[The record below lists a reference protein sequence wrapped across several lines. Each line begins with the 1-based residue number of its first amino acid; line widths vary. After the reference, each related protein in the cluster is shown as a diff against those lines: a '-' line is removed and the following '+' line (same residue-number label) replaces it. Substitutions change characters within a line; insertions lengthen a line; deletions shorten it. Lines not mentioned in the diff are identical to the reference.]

1 MKKSLII
8 FIILI
13 FSFNIN
19 LNAECSDK
27 KLINEAKAVTVLS
40 EPKITEDGYRYFLI
54 TVKNV
59 KDNMVVLMIEDDGTE
74 YRYAYADTNKGTIE
88 LENEFIFLESTYDI
102 EIYSID
108 EKCQN
113 MLLETKKA
121 STIKFNDY
129 SKYEV
134 CENNKEFELCQP
146 FYEGEKVSEEVF
158 NNAINEYIKE
168 KEKTVW
174 EKSLDIVKE
183 YYPYV
188 LIPFVLITSGYYI
201 SLNVNRRKK

>member
-13 FSFNIN
+13 FSFTIN
-19 LNAECSDK
+19 LNAECNDK
-27 KLINEAKAVTVLS
+27 KLINEANAVTIIS
-40 EPKITEDGYRYFLI
+40 EPKITEEGERYFLI
-54 TVKNV
+54 TIKNV
-59 KDNMVVLMIEDDGTE
+59 KENMVVLIIEDDGTE
-74 YRYAYADTNKGTIE
+74 YRYEYKDTNKGIIE
-88 LENEFIFLESTYDI
+88 LKNEFIFLESNYDI

-113 MLLETKKA
+113 MLLDTKKA
-121 STIKFNDY
+121 ATIKFNDY

-134 CENNKEFELCQP
+134 CENNKEFELCRP
-146 FYEGEKVSEEVF
+146 FYDGEKVSEKVF

-168 KEKTVW
+168 KDKSIW
-174 EKSLDIVKE
+174 EKSLDIINE

-201 SLNVNRRKK
+201 SLNINRRKR

>member
-1 MKKSLII
+1 MKKGLII

-27 KLINEAKAVTVLS
+27 KLVNEAKEVVAFS
-40 EPKITEDGYRYFLI
+40 EPQITEEGDRYFLI
-54 TVKNV
+54 TIKNI
-59 KDNMVVLMIEDDGTE
+59 KENMVVLITEDDGTE
-74 YRYAYADTNKGTIE
+74 YRYSYADTNKGTIE
-88 LENEFIFLESTYDI
+88 LINEFIFLETTYDI
-102 EIYSID
+102 KIYSKD

-113 MLLETKKA
+113 MLLNNKKA

-129 SKYEV
+129 SKYDI
-134 CENNKEFELCQP
+134 CENNKEFELCKP
-146 FYEGEKVSEEVF
+146 FYKGKKVSEEVF
-158 NNAINEYIKE
+158 YNAINEYVKE
-168 KEKTVW
+168 KEKTYW
-174 EKSLDIVKE
+174 EKALDIVKE

-188 LIPFVLITSGYYI
+188 LLPFILITLGYYI